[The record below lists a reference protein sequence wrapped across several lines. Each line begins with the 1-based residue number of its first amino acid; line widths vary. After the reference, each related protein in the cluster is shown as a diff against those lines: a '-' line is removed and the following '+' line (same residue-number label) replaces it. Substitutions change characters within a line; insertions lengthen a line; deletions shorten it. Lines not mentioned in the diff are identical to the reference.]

1 MHMVFLASH
10 PVPLELFF
18 LILSS
23 KTFLLFATCP
33 HVCSWHLP
41 PGASIPNN
49 SPNHHW
55 VLYSTFS
62 RQPFHKWLIFECW
75 SVCDK
80 LLYSHCV
87 SLVVHKT
94 SGTSSGAGDGGQ
106 IQPLLFIFSP
116 GQCPLHNHS
125 STYQTCPGRA
135 QPIIFAWFGPVNH
148 GHSNVQILPSL
159 QHRKIGHISCN
170 CEERSEHGRRNLVS

>member
-1 MHMVFLASH
+1 MHMVFLDSH
-10 PVPLELFF
+10 PVLLELFF
-18 LILSS
+18 LILNS

-33 HVCSWHLP
+33 HGCSWHLP
-41 PGASIPNN
+41 PGTPNPIN
-49 SPNHHW
+49 SPNHHL
-55 VLYSTFS
+55 VLYSTFL

-80 LLYSHCV
+80 LLYIHGV

-106 IQPLLFIFSP
+106 IQPLLFSP

-125 STYQTCPGRA
+125 LDNRHAPVMHHQLSLPD
-135 QPIIFAWFGPVNH
+135 FGQLIMD
-148 GHSNVQILPSL
+148 VQLFKFHHLYNIV
-159 QHRKIGHISCN
+159 R
-170 CEERSEHGRRNLVS
+170 

>member
-1 MHMVFLASH
+1 MWHLVLRASSLTSRPPILCFHGSKTHQTKVFPASF
-10 PVPLELFF
+10 PVLLELFF

-23 KTFLLFATCP
+23 KIFLLFAPCQ
-33 HVCSWHLP
+33 HIQ
-41 PGASIPNN
+41 PGSIPNN

-87 SLVVHKT
+87 SIVVHKT

-125 STYQTCPGRA
+125 SAYQTCPWHTWL
-135 QPIIFAWFGPVNH
+135 IFFH
-148 GHSNVQILPSL
+148 LILA
-159 QHRKIGHISCN
+159 C
-170 CEERSEHGRRNLVS
+170 